1 MRAVTHL
8 FMKYG
13 FSGAN
18 LNPTVAPVSDDDIPI
33 GVHSHAC
40 WSIELAIT
48 LSMGA
53 KFKQEL
59 PICVVHLQERLNRK
73 NN

>member
-1 MRAVTHL
+1 MFHEIW
-8 FMKYG
+8 

-18 LNPTVAPVSDDDIPI
+18 LNPTVAPVSNDDIPI

-40 WSIELAIT
+40 WSVELAIT

-73 NN
+73 NK